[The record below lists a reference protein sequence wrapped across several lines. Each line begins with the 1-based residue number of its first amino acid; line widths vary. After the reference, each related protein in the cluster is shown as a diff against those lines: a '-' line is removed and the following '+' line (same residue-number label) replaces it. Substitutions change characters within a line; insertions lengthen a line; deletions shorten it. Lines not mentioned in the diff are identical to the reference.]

1 MGLISLIFKTDK
13 KTDAATLIGQT
24 SNTSIGNVTAIAK
37 KATGETPTGVT
48 VKDGIKTVV
57 TATKFIDFVE
67 KDAYSASDIPR

>member
-1 MGLISLIFKTDK
+1 MGLLSLIFKTDK

-24 SNTSIGNVTAIAK
+24 TNTSIANVTAIAK

-57 TATKFIDFVE
+57 TATKFIDFVD
-67 KDAYSASDIPR
+67 KDAYSASDLPR